1 MMSYTIEVSEPI
13 YKLLNQQ
20 ADTRN
25 RSIDNF
31 LEHLLTV
38 APFVLPATNR
48 TPEKESLQQ
57 EILKLYAT
65 DLDYQ
70 ELLGLK
76 QILADFFARQA
87 IDEADKLWDE
97 QNLSDEMMETWLNE
111 G

>member
-1 MMSYTIEVSEPI
+1 MSYTIEVSEPI

-25 RSIDNF
+25 SSLDNF
-31 LEHLLTV
+31 LEHLLTL
-38 APFVLPATNR
+38 APFVLPATNKA
-48 TPEKESLQQ
+48 TEIENLQQ
-57 EILKLYAT
+57 EIIKLYST

-76 QILADFFARQA
+76 QILADFFAQKA
-87 IDEADKLWDE
+87 INEADKIWDE
-97 QNLSDEMMETWLNE
+97 QNLSDETMETWLNE

>member
-1 MMSYTIEVSEPI
+1 MSYTIEVSEPI

-25 RSIDNF
+25 RSLDNF
-31 LEHLLTV
+31 LEHLLTL
-38 APFVLPATNR
+38 APFVLPVANQET
-48 TPEKESLQQ
+48 EKESIQQ
-57 EILKLYAT
+57 EIIKLYST

-76 QILADFFARQA
+76 QILADFFAHKA
-87 IDEADKLWDE
+87 ISEADKIWSD
-97 QNLSDEMMETWLNE
+97 QNLSDETMETWLNE

>member
-1 MMSYTIEVSEPI
+1 MSHTIEVSEPT

-25 RSIDNF
+25 SSLDSF
-31 LEHLLTV
+31 LEHLLTI
-38 APFVLPATNR
+38 APFVLPATDK
-48 TPEKESLQQ
+48 TTEKASLQR
-57 EILKLYAT
+57 EIIKLYST

-76 QILADFFARQA
+76 QILADFFARKA
-87 IDEADKLWDE
+87 INEADKIWDE
-97 QNLSDEMMETWLNE
+97 QNLSDETMETWLNE